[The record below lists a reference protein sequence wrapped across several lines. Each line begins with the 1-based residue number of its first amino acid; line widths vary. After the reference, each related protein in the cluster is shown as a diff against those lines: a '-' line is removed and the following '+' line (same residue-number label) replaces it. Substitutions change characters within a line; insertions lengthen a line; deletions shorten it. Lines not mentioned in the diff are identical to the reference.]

1 MYAKLNFS
9 STVTPAEMARDIAR
23 VLSEST
29 GAGGATLGTCE
40 FINSAES
47 SISDTEASTWSL
59 SSPASLN
66 TGSATSTD
74 KYIMKSPHTQ
84 SGKFKYAEVGYNG
97 STFSDAT
104 NNGFRLMPVLDGG
117 ESTERLLGGYSG
129 TSSTYVPYDTF
140 HGTIHIVA
148 NSKCLLVFGRSKY
161 TSAGDQVSHM
171 SFLMESTVTT
181 SSAYKTHAPYMYLN
195 LYSHTNAHT
204 SSWSSSSDM
213 SGPSAGTGS
222 SWSRGGPG
230 FFAIDMYDP
239 TSTTRAR
246 AIQFQIR
253 NTSPSWIGQTG
264 DNPGWAYVR
273 MNLDN
278 GTTAGTNALAPTGW
292 FNVVGCHVGDLFAVQ
307 NYSLDGSQRRG
318 IDSSGNPAMTLFPI
332 SILDPLMLCEF
343 IDVSTSPVYMTFDDQ
358 GVFGDTLT
366 ISGDDYFYIPMTGG
380 PRGAY
385 MVRLK

>member
-29 GAGGATLGTCE
+29 GAGGATLGACE

-74 KYIMKSPHTQ
+74 KYIMKSPHAQ

-97 STFSDAT
+97 SAFSDTT

-117 ESTERLLGGYSG
+117 ESTERLLGGYSS
-129 TSSTYVPYDTF
+129 TNSTYLKYDNF

-161 TSAGDQVSHM
+161 TFNGAEVSHM
-171 SFLMESTVTT
+171 SFLMESAVTT

-195 LYSHTNAHT
+195 LYSHTNGHT
-204 SSWSSSSDM
+204 NSWSSSSDM
-213 SGPSAGTGS
+213 AGPSTSTAT
-222 SWSRGGPG
+222 SWAQGGPG

-246 AIQFQIR
+246 AIQFQMK
-253 NTSPSWIGQTG
+253 NTTPSWGG
-264 DNPGWAYVR
+264 SVNDNPSWSNVR

-278 GTTAGTNALAPTGW
+278 GTTAGTNATTPSGW
-292 FNVVGCHVGDLFAVQ
+292 FNVVGCHVGDLFAVH
-307 NYSLDGSQRRG
+307 NYSLDGGYRRG
-318 IDSSGNPAMTLFPI
+318 IDSSGNPAMTIFPI

-358 GVFGDTLT
+358 GGFGDTLT
-366 ISGDDYFYIPMTGG
+366 ISGDDYFYIPMTGAA
-380 PRGAY
+380 RGAY
-385 MVRLK
+385 MVKLK